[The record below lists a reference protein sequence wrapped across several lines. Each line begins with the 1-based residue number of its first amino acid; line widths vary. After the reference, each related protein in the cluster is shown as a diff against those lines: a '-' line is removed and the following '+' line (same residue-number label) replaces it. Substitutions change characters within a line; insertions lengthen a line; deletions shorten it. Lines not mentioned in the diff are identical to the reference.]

1 MILSELLDMPVIDV
15 DGKHLGVVVDVR
27 FRRGARRRDHEGDLE
42 LIALIVSPHSRMSMY
57 GYERGRVD
65 RPVVVARLIEWLHRG
80 SRLIPWECVRVVER
94 DAVHLG
100 VAAPQIPL
108 DVRRGIPG
116 STGTSTGGRGRT
128 A

>member
-15 DGKHLGVVVDVR
+15 GGERLGTVVDVR
-27 FRRGARRRDHEGDLE
+27 FRRGARRRDHEGDFE
-42 LIALIVSPHSRMSMY
+42 LIALIVSPHSRLSMY
-57 GYERGRVD
+57 GYERGRVN
-65 RPVVVARLIEWLHRG
+65 RPVVVARVIEWLHRG

-94 DAVHLG
+94 DAVVLG
-100 VAAPQIPL
+100 VAAPEIPL

-116 STGTSTGGRGRT
+116 SAGTGT